1 MAKNTKFVVFKT
13 RIQQQS
19 LINAANFQNA
29 APAHAP
35 RITRCLSSPRLW
47 SQSISKRSMFCL
59 GVLQF
64 LPHSTLWLQIV
75 SAFFF
80 PFNVNYRAVRWSKN
94 SGTRTRMIL
103 REMEVSVGT
112 QTNSR
117 ELPVVASLYLFVV
130 FRFRAIRV
138 TTRYFFLTFYLALF
152 YPGKSNLRFSP
163 WNPGISLHQTFFFLR
178 SVKSHC
184 GSWFRA
190 YTFVSIRF
198 VGSVPDLKFLSRRK
212 TKHRNN

>member
-1 MAKNTKFVVFKT
+1 MTANSFCVF
-13 RIQQQS
+13 
-19 LINAANFQNA
+19 
-29 APAHAP
+29 
-35 RITRCLSSPRLW
+35 
-47 SQSISKRSMFCL
+47 
-59 GVLQF
+59 F
-64 LPHSTLWLQIV
+64 LLKLT
-75 SAFFF
+75 
-80 PFNVNYRAVRWSKN
+80 RAVRWGKN

-112 QTNSR
+112 QTNCRSS
-117 ELPVVASLYLFVV
+117 LLYLFIYT
-130 FRFRAIRV
+130 FSGFSLSASRHV
-138 TTRYFFLTFYLALF
+138 TSFSHSILLSSILVNRTYGSRPETR
-152 YPGKSNLRFSP
+152 
-163 WNPGISLHQTFFFLR
+163 GISLHRTFFFWR

>member
-1 MAKNTKFVVFKT
+1 
-13 RIQQQS
+13 
-19 LINAANFQNA
+19 
-29 APAHAP
+29 
-35 RITRCLSSPRLW
+35 
-47 SQSISKRSMFCL
+47 MFCL

-80 PFNVNYRAVRWSKN
+80 LLTLTREVRWGKN

-184 GSWFRA
+184 GFWFRA

>member
-1 MAKNTKFVVFKT
+1 
-13 RIQQQS
+13 
-19 LINAANFQNA
+19 
-29 APAHAP
+29 
-35 RITRCLSSPRLW
+35 
-47 SQSISKRSMFCL
+47 MFCL

-75 SAFFF
+75 STFFF
-80 PFNVNYRAVRWSKN
+80 LLTLTRAVRWGKN

-117 ELPVVASLYLFVV
+117 ELPVVASLLLFVL
-130 FRFRAIRV
+130 FGFRAIRV

-163 WNPGISLHQTFFFLR
+163 WNPGISLHRTFFFFLR